1 MVAVFTIKFDTE
13 TEEFSIVNVSTGE
26 MKKQKI
32 SHKEK
37 EEKSTEPELLL
48 SENRYILN
56 KAALELIGAKPGDK
70 IDIKFDINGVPVI
83 ALSSAFGTPDTGN
96 VLTKIGSVRYS
107 GTNQKK
113 LAEYGNKFSIEIHP
127 QNEGVFVLK
136 NDLTPVFS
144 EEVPEKSSADI
155 LGNDNDDIDA
165 LLDDLVEEEQQE
177 ELIEE
182 EHTIRALDFTL

>member
-13 TEEFSIVNVSTGE
+13 TEEFNIVNVSTGE
-26 MKKQKI
+26 MKTQKI

-37 EEKSTEPELLL
+37 EEESTEPELLL

-70 IDIKFDINGVPVI
+70 IDIKFDSNGLPVI
-83 ALSSAFGTPDTGN
+83 ALSSAFGTPESGN

-127 QNEGVFVLK
+127 QNEGVFILK
-136 NDLTPVFS
+136 NELTPEYKQI
-144 EEVPEKSSADI
+144 EEPSVDV
-155 LGNDNDDIDA
+155 LFNGDNSLDA
-165 LLDDLVEEEQQE
+165 LLDDLVEEEPQE
-177 ELIEE
+177 ELVEE